1 MYKGSIQ
8 EAFDLGYKQGLLGE
22 GFYKGK
28 HIYRFYRI
36 DKAGYYRLDFSN
48 IHTNSRML
56 QAIILEMSKKFKAT
70 FYIVGQRVKKP
81 QGAYPRIQFW
91 ENDMPEKF
99 SVYFHLEEGCV
110 YIENACAQPLPTPV
124 PYCSMGIAG
133 CAIVI
138 DELGE
143 NRYRFNCNDVDRD
156 DDFDDLVFDLSVV
169 EFSDGQE
176 WLKEAKTKPAN

>member
-8 EAFDLGYKQGLLGE
+8 EAIDLGYEQGLINE

-28 HIYRFYRI
+28 HIYRVYTFG
-36 DKAGYYRLDFSN
+36 KAGYYRFDFSN
-48 IHTNSRML
+48 ITTNSRML
-56 QAIILEMSKKFKAT
+56 QAIILEMSRHFKAT
-70 FYIVGQRVKKP
+70 FYIGGRRVKKP
-81 QGAYPRIQFW
+81 QGAYPRIQLW

-99 SVYFHLEEGCV
+99 SIYLSLDEGELHI
-110 YIENACAQPLPTPV
+110 YNGCAQPLPTLS
-124 PYCSMGIAG
+124 YCSMLAGG
-133 CAIVI
+133 CAMTV

-156 DDFDDLVFDLSVV
+156 DDFDDLIFDLSVV

-176 WLKEAKTKPAN
+176 WLKEAKTEPAN